1 MEPGNPNQLL
11 LRIFLP
17 GPPIANQSSGQSPI
31 DHTRCRV
38 KEDKGIQG
46 LRTEIAW
53 SDEQPS
59 ASRGGVVVIRDNNL
73 VDAWRLDKWK
83 PHLRASVRVEDGF
96 EH

>member
-1 MEPGNPNQLL
+1 MSLPPNTAPLLRLLPLPGRQNSRMEPGNPNQLL

-59 ASRGGVVVIRDNNL
+59 ASQGGCCCH
-73 VDAWRLDKWK
+73 K
-83 PHLRASVRVEDGF
+83 G
-96 EH
+96 